1 MIAAFVLFI
10 MDIKAPTHGAL
21 TVAGV
26 ASLII
31 GALVLFNTPSITPP
45 SLQVSVPLV
54 ILVSLAT
61 GLVFA
66 AIVGLGIRAQRAPAR
81 MGQESLP
88 NQIGVARTD
97 IEPQGQGQV
106 QVASELWTA
115 ELAEIPN
122 PSMRGIPSRSSPP
135 RGCA

>member
-1 MIAAFVLFI
+1 
-10 MDIKAPTHGAL
+10 MDVKAPTHGAL
-21 TVAGV
+21 TIAGV

-66 AIVGLGIRAQRAPAR
+66 AIVGLGIRAQRAPVR

-88 NQIGVARTD
+88 HQIGVARTAID
-97 IEPQGQGQV
+97 PQGQGQV

-115 ELAEIPN
+115 ELAEGSN
-122 PSMRGIPSRSSPP
+122 PVNAGDPIEVVSAEGLRLKIRKKE
-135 RGCA
+135 